1 VTETVKTILLLGSG
15 GREHALAWKMAQSPA
30 VTKIWALPGSDGIAT
45 VEKTE
50 CIAGNATDP
59 AFVVKTAQQLK
70 PDLIFIGPETPL
82 AAGVVDALEAAGLS
96 VMGPRKA
103 AAQLESSKIF
113 SKEFMTEFGIP
124 TAPFK
129 VADTYDEAIT
139 LCEKWDIEG
148 KGIVIKADGLAAGK
162 GVVVT
167 HDRAEA
173 LKTLHDFM
181 VNPACSVKTERI
193 LLEEKITGK
202 EVSAFALCDGKT
214 FLPLGYACDYKRVND
229 NDQGP
234 NTGGMGGYA
243 PKGWPSDK
251 ARQFIQE
258 HVFRPV
264 MAGMQELKTPFKG
277 ILFAGLMIEGDNVKV
292 IEFNTRFGDPET
304 QILLPL
310 IAEDIVPLFAQAAA
324 GKLGATPPSL
334 RNSHA
339 LHVVLTSEGYPE
351 TLGTG
356 MRLGEKMDIPAAPDN
371 TLLFISGAKKK
382 NDQWVNNGGRVI
394 GVTALGATMD
404 EARAR
409 AYATVEKI
417 HFQGAHWRKDIGR

>member
-1 VTETVKTILLLGSG
+1 MTEAVKTILLLGSG

-30 VTKIWALPGSDGIAT
+30 VTTIWALPGSDGIAT
-45 VEKTE
+45 VEKTK
-50 CIAGNATDP
+50 CIGGDAANVA
-59 AFVVKTAQQLK
+59 AVVKTAQELK

-82 AAGVVDALEAAGLS
+82 AAGVVDALESAGMTVL
-96 VMGPRKA
+96 GPRQA

-129 VADTYDEAIT
+129 VADTYDEAVAICKT
-139 LCEKWDIEG
+139 WDIEA

-181 VNPACSVKTERI
+181 INPACSVKTGRI

-202 EVSAFALCDGKT
+202 EVSAFALCDGTT

-229 NDQGP
+229 NDKGP

-264 MAGMQELKTPFKG
+264 MKGMQERGTPFKG
-277 ILFAGLMIEGDNVKV
+277 ILYAGLMVDGDDVKV

-310 IAEDIVPLFAQAAA
+310 IAEDVVPLFAQAAK
-324 GKLGATPPSL
+324 GTLQATPPSL
-334 RNSHA
+334 RNEHA
-339 LHVVLTSEGYPE
+339 LHVVITSEGYPE

-356 MRLGEKMDIPAAPDN
+356 MRLGEKIDVPAAAAN
-371 TLLFISGAKKK
+371 TLLFISGAKKQ
-382 NDQWVNNGGRVI
+382 NNQWVNNGGRVM
-394 GVTALGATMD
+394 GVTALGTTME
-404 EARAR
+404 EARTR

-417 HFQGAHWRKDIGR
+417 HFQGAHWRKDIGK